1 MALLGRRRGSSAM
14 VDSPRNTANLLPT
27 TSRMELHP
35 PAGDADPW
43 LHRDYLSPRP
53 HRPVS
58 TGSLETEPSQQ
69 LGALA
74 SQLQDT
80 VVRPHPT
87 SFLVYLRY
95 KDLHQDLAAGQKL
108 QEKLPPRPRSKGFTR
123 QMIEAEATSAR
134 QLRFRTD
141 KAHKNSSCI
150 QVGI

>member
-1 MALLGRRRGSSAM
+1 
-14 VDSPRNTANLLPT
+14 
-27 TSRMELHP
+27 MELHP

-95 KDLHQDLAAGQKL
+95 KDLHQQLGPGSWPEVAGKVAPTPTQ
-108 QEKLPPRPRSKGFTR
+108 
-123 QMIEAEATSAR
+123 
-134 QLRFRTD
+134 
-141 KAHKNSSCI
+141 
-150 QVGI
+150 